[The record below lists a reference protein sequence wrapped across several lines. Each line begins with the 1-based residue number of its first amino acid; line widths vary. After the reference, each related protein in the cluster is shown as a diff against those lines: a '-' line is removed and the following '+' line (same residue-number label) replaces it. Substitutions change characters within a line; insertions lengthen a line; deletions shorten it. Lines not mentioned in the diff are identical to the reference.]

1 MQQEDFSK
9 YNGEG
14 TQLRKAQLRMLE
26 ILIEIDKIC
35 RRHSIPYWIDFG
47 TLLGAIRHKGFIPWD
62 DDVDICVM
70 EKDYKHLREILIK
83 ELPPQYV
90 FQDTSTDKYAF
101 FTYGRVRDKKSYC
114 YYPYFVKLKEQGLWV
129 DIFRYEEVYA
139 TKLQNV
145 VDFFYRRAYHEIHHY
160 GDVAYK
166 SKWEIL
172 FKRVI
177 AYIIY
182 PFTLCAKRVVRFL
195 GEHSTKDVMG
205 RWTVFP
211 RAKCYKHNVFPL
223 TEVEFEGHKFCAPG
237 NWDEHLKVI
246 YGNYMQVPPPEK
258 REQVLD
264 MKLVKIEE

>member
-35 RRHSIPYWIDFG
+35 RGHSIPYWIDFG

-62 DDVDICVM
+62 DDVDICVL
-70 EKDYKHLREILIK
+70 EKDYKYLRECLIK
-83 ELPPQYV
+83 ELPREYA

-114 YYPYFVKLKEQGLWV
+114 YYPFFVKLNEQGLWV
-129 DIFRYEEVYA
+129 DI
-139 TKLQNV
+139 
-145 VDFFYRRAYHEIHHY
+145 FYRRAYHEIHHY

-172 FKRVI
+172 LKRII

-223 TEVEFEGHKFCAPG
+223 TEVEFEGHMFYAPG
-237 NWDEHLKVI
+237 NWDEHLRVI

-258 REQVLD
+258 REQILD
-264 MKLVKIEE
+264 MSLVKIIE